1 MLIGLCG
8 DIGSGKDTVAKIL
21 VNYHSF
27 ERLALADPIA
37 NGMVAMFGITLEEYH
52 NRTLKELPHPKLMGK
67 SIRDVARLIG
77 TEFGRDMIHEDI
89 WTFVLNGKYTDKLCS
104 GHDKFV
110 ISDVRFENEEKW
122 IRANGGIIV
131 KVIRENND
139 YSHNMS
145 SHRSD
150 IYKPTHDYA
159 IFNSGNIQ
167 DLINEVSSYLHVT
180 SFR

>member
-1 MLIGLCG
+1 MIIGLTG
-8 DIGSGKDTVAKIL
+8 DIGSGKDTVAKVL
-21 VNYHSF
+21 EAQYCF

-67 SIRDVARLIG
+67 SIREVARLIG

-89 WTFVLNGKYTDKLCS
+89 WTFILNGKYTDKLCF
-104 GHDKFV
+104 GQDKFV

-122 IRANGGIIV
+122 IRANDGIII
-131 KVIRENND
+131 KVIRDNNPF
-139 YSHNMS
+139 STNMS

-150 IYKPTHDYA
+150 VYKPNYYYT
-159 IFNSGNIQ
+159 INNSGNIR
-167 DLINEVSSYLHVT
+167 DLLKNIRDLPYHIYN
-180 SFR
+180 F

>member
-1 MLIGLCG
+1 MIIGLTG

-21 VNYHSF
+21 VNYYSF

-77 TEFGRDMIHEDI
+77 TEFGRDMIHKDI
-89 WTFVLNGKYTDKLCS
+89 WTFVLNGKYTDMLCS
-104 GHDKFV
+104 GKHKFV

-122 IRANGGIIV
+122 IRENEGVIIR
-131 KVIRENND
+131 VIRDNNPF
-139 YSHNMS
+139 SSNMS
-145 SHRSD
+145 GHRSD
-150 IYKPTHDYA
+150 VYKPKNDHT
-159 IFNSGNIQ
+159 IINSGNIR
-167 DLINEVSSYLHVT
+167 DLIKEIGDLPYYIL
-180 SFR
+180 